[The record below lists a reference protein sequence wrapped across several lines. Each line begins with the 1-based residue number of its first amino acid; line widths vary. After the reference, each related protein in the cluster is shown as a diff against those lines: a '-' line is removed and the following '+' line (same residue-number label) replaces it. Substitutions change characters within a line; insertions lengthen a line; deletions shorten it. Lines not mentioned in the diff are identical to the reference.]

1 MVRSY
6 FLNDVFWSIG
16 KLFWLW
22 IPLFFLKMLYKYP
35 IPYKRTTL
43 KPSSATRIE
52 WNTGRSSRKTRF
64 SLPEMCLNTIKL
76 WRNNL
81 NKRKLVF
88 SNGQAR
94 VLESCSRM
102 SWKSQSTESIQLI
115 WWRLNAFALTNEPKF
130 NCAKLTGTQK
140 TTLYVCHSEE
150 LSVCESECIFWI
162 TNVLNLSGHLVS
174 LGVHKIQNA
183 MVSL

>member
-6 FLNDVFWSIG
+6 FLNDVFWSID

-22 IPLFFLKMLYKYP
+22 IPHFFLKMLYKFP

-52 WNTGRSSRKTRF
+52 SNTGRSSRKTRF

-115 WWRLNAFALTNEPKF
+115 WWRLNAFALTNEP
-130 NCAKLTGTQK
+130 NLTVQSSQAHRRR
-140 TTLYVCHSEE
+140 LCM
-150 LSVCESECIFWI
+150 SVILKSWAFVNQNVYFESQMCWI
-162 TNVLNLSGHLVS
+162 CPVT
-174 LGVHKIQNA
+174 
-183 MVSL
+183 